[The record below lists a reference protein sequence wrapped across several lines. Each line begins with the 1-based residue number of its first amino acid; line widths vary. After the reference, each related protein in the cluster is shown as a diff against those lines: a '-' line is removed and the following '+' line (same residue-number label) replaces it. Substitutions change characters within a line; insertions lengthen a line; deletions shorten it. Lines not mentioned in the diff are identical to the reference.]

1 MIADD
6 SILDTLLDTKKL
18 FVPMKN
24 YFELRNYVNK
34 EGKSLVYLKIVS
46 GKEKERINFDI
57 LVFPKNWDAKTRRLK
72 KSDDESKDLNLV
84 LDNIEAKVTGIKTV
98 YRLSEKVLTPAI
110 LRKELLEGMPRVNF
124 NAFAKVCLDEDKG
137 MIKSGTWRRY
147 ESVHEKLLQYKE
159 EIYFNE
165 IDHNFFN
172 DFRRHFTKKGNQA
185 TTLNSN
191 VSVIKKWLRRAQKRG
206 IKLKIDLDDIVSGKT
221 SGNRVALTPDELK
234 KICGYYFSEWINTT
248 HKLSLGYFL
257 FSCFTGLRLSDV
269 MNLNRNELKDEIQF
283 ISVKTSKDQIIS
295 LNKKAKEIIESYD
308 LLFVDFIHPNTINEE
323 LKHIMKHLGI
333 KKKISFHCARHS
345 FATNFLRM
353 GGKPEKLQKLLGHSK
368 ITTTMVYVHILAA
381 EANEEI
387 FLLDNLF

>member
-1 MIADD
+1 
-6 SILDTLLDTKKL
+6 
-18 FVPMKN
+18 MKN

-34 EGKSLVYLKIVS
+34 EGKSLVYLKVVS

-57 LVFPKNWDAKTRRLK
+57 LVSPKEWDIKKRRLK
-72 KSDDESKDLNLV
+72 SSDGHSKDINLI
-84 LDNIEAKVTGIKTV
+84 LDNIEAKVTNIKTV
-98 YRLSEKVLTPAI
+98 YRLSEKVLTPKV

-124 NAFAKVCLDEDKG
+124 NAFAKACMEEDKDF
-137 MIKSGTWRRY
+137 IKSGTYRRY
-147 ESVHEKLLQYKE
+147 ESVLEKLMIYQKE
-159 EIYFNE
+159 IFFNE
-165 IDHNFFN
+165 IDNDFFN
-172 DFRRHFTKKGNQA
+172 DFRRFFAKRGNQA

-191 VSVIKKWLRRAQKRG
+191 VSVIKKWLRRAQKKG
-206 IKLKIDLDDIVSGKT
+206 IKLRIDLDDIVSGNT

-234 KICGYYFSEWINTT
+234 KICGYYFSDWINPI

-269 MNLNRNELKDEIQF
+269 MNLTRRELNDEIQF
-283 ISVKTSKDQIIS
+283 ISIKTSKDQIIS
-295 LNKKAKEIIESYD
+295 LNKKAKQIIESYEP
-308 LLFVDFIHPNTINEE
+308 LFVEFIHPNTMNIE
-323 LKHIMKHLGI
+323 LKNIMKHLGI

-368 ITTTMVYVHILAA
+368 ITTTMVYVHILSA

>member
-1 MIADD
+1 MINEQIFDTT
-6 SILDTLLDTKKL
+6 LDTNKF

-24 YFELRNYVNK
+24 YFELRKYVNK

-57 LVFPKNWDAKTRRLK
+57 LVNPKHWDASKKRLK
-72 KSDDESKDLNLV
+72 PVDDHSKDINLV
-84 LDNIEAKVTGIKTV
+84 LDNIESKVTGIKTV
-98 YRLSEKVLTPAI
+98 YRLSEKFLTPKT
-110 LRKELLEGMPRVNF
+110 LRKELLEGVPRVNF
-124 NAFAKVCLDEDKG
+124 NAFAKRCLDEDKG
-137 MIKSGTWRRY
+137 LIKPGTWRRY
-147 ESVHEKLLQYKE
+147 QSVYEKLVTYKE
-159 EIYFNE
+159 EIFFSD
-165 IDHNFFN
+165 IDFNFFQE
-172 DFRRHFTKKGNQA
+172 FRRHFSLLGNQA

-191 VSVIKKWLRRAQKRG
+191 VSVIKKWLRRAQKQG
-206 IKLKIDLDDIVSGKT
+206 VKLKIDIDDITTGKT
-221 SGNRVALTPDELK
+221 SGNRVALSPEELK
-234 KICGYYFSEWINTT
+234 KVCGYYFASWINPI

-269 MNLNRNELKDEIQF
+269 MNLSRQELQNEIQF

-308 LLFVDFIHPNTINEE
+308 RLFIDFIHPNTINIE
-323 LKHIMKHLGI
+323 LKAIMKTLGI
-333 KKKISFHCARHS
+333 KKKISFHCGRHS

>member
-1 MIADD
+1 MVNEQIF
-6 SILDTLLDTKKL
+6 DTLLDTKKL

-24 YFELRNYVNK
+24 YFELRNYINK
-34 EGKSLVYLKIVS
+34 EGHSLVYLKIVS

-57 LVFPKNWDAKTRRLK
+57 LVNPKNWDSNKKRLK
-72 KSDDESKDLNLV
+72 PIDDKSKDLNLV
-84 LDNIEAKVTGIKTV
+84 LDNIEAKVTNIKTV
-98 YRLSEKVLTPAI
+98 YRLSEKILTPKT

-124 NAFAKVCLDEDKG
+124 NAFAKACMAEDKG
-137 MIKSGTWRRY
+137 MIKEGTYRRY
-147 ESVHEKLLQYKE
+147 ESVLEKLISYKE

-165 IDHNFFN
+165 IDYEFFN
-172 DFRRHFTKKGNQA
+172 EFRRFFTKKGNQA

-191 VSVIKKWLRRAQKRG
+191 VSVIKKWLRRAQKKG

-234 KICGYYFSEWINTT
+234 KVCGYYFAEWINPT

-257 FSCFTGLRLSDV
+257 FACFTGLRLSDV
-269 MNLNRNELKDEIQF
+269 MNLTRKELHDEIQF
-283 ISVKTSKDQIIS
+283 VSVKTSKDQIIS
-295 LNKKAKEIIESYD
+295 LNKKAKQIIESYD
-308 LLFVDFIHPNTINEE
+308 RLFVDFIHPNTINEE
-323 LKHIMKHLGI
+323 LKNIMKHLGI

-368 ITTTMVYVHILAA
+368 ITTTMIYVHILSA

>member
-1 MIADD
+1 MVNEQIF
-6 SILDTLLDTKKL
+6 DTLLDTKKL

-24 YFELRNYVNK
+24 YFELRNYINK
-34 EGKSLVYLKIVS
+34 EGHSLVYLKIVS

-57 LVFPKNWDAKTRRLK
+57 LVNPKNWDSNKKRLK
-72 KSDDESKDLNLV
+72 PVDDKSKDLNLI
-84 LDNIEAKVTGIKTV
+84 LDNIEAKVTNIKTV
-98 YRLSEKVLTPAI
+98 YRLSEKFLTPKA

-124 NAFAKVCLDEDKG
+124 NAFAKACMEEDKG
-137 MIKSGTWRRY
+137 MIKDGTYRRY
-147 ESVHEKLLQYKE
+147 ESVLEKLISYKE

-165 IDHNFFN
+165 IDYEFFN
-172 DFRRHFTKKGNQA
+172 EFRRFFTKKGNQA

-191 VSVIKKWLRRAQKRG
+191 VSVIKKWLRRAQKKG

-221 SGNRVALTPDELK
+221 SGNRVALNPDELK
-234 KICGYYFSEWINTT
+234 KVCGYYFADWINPT

-257 FSCFTGLRLSDV
+257 FACFTGLRLSDV
-269 MNLNRNELKDEIQF
+269 MNLTRKELHDEIQF
-283 ISVKTSKDQIIS
+283 VSVKTSKDQIIS
-295 LNKKAKEIIESYD
+295 LNKKAKQIIESYD
-308 LLFVDFIHPNTINEE
+308 RLFVDFIHPNTINEE
-323 LKHIMKHLGI
+323 LKNIMKHLGI

-368 ITTTMVYVHILAA
+368 ITTTMIYVHILSA